1 MNSSSFKISAVF
13 LLGISLGVGLS
24 WTSRV
29 VFNHYGVHE
38 SERSVNTLANLT
50 NPYLECPG
58 FSGSDAKLNRAKA
71 DIIDFI
77 ETKKET
83 DDSLKVSVYARD
95 LNNGPWVGIDEK
107 ERYISASLMKV
118 PVMMMLLKQV
128 EQGRLS
134 LEDELVYEPEKLDP
148 MRDINNDALE
158 DVALMVP
165 GESYSIAELMKRM
178 VSYSSNEAFFTLLN
192 IL

>member
-1 MNSSSFKISAVF
+1 
-13 LLGISLGVGLS
+13 
-24 WTSRV
+24 
-29 VFNHYGVHE
+29 
-38 SERSVNTLANLT
+38 VNTLANLT

-77 ETKKET
+77 ETKKEN

-148 MRDINNDALE
+148 MRDINNDAL
-158 DVALMVP
+158 
-165 GESYSIAELMKRM
+165 
-178 VSYSSNEAFFTLLN
+178 
-192 IL
+192 